1 MIIHIGEGISLFK
14 KDIMMIIDKK
24 SMGESLTNQ
33 KILQE
38 SYRVNP
44 LDEAKAYIVTRN
56 NEIEVK
62 SKYKIYESNIS
73 AKALFKRSDKGY

>member
-14 KDIMMIIDKK
+14 KDIMMIIDRE
-24 SMGESLTNQ
+24 SMGESATNQ

-44 LDEAKAYIVTRN
+44 LDQAKAYIVTRN
-56 NEIEVK
+56 NEIEIK

-73 AKALFKRSDKGY
+73 ARALFKRSANGY